1 MKFDADQLT
10 VDDIVNIA
18 KKWASGM
25 SPEQCD
31 MYVIHSQVT
40 KDRQVKQCLLEIE
53 NRNHNLQKLDIER
66 RKHEVNLRKITAKFE
81 AEEDPDEK
89 ELLQIEMDSMAL
101 DFDVFQ
107 RRKITQE
114 KEIQTFFK
122 WLIDEGFTAEEL
134 EKRLEYDPEEER
146 KYWIARMGK
155 QAAMD
160 VVFQGRIGTGNLDS
174 IAMMKEQDQQSIL
187 EIAMQYSALYNV
199 SVNKI
204 QQKLLPYIEALEQ
217 SSTGALPTFH
227 GIDDNLEIGLLSELK
242 TIKGELSAEKPS
254 SPSLQLTYKPQTS

>member
-1 MKFDADQLT
+1 MSVENERLDVETIK
-10 VDDIVNIA
+10 NIA

-25 SPEQCD
+25 SDEQCD

-53 NRNHNLQKLDIER
+53 NRCHNLAKLDIEKR
-66 RKHEVNLRKITAKFE
+66 RHDINYKKLQEKLSQ
-81 AEEDPDEK
+81 EEDQYEK
-89 ELLQIEMDSMAL
+89 ELLQLELDSMDL
-101 DFDVFQ
+101 DYDVFS

-114 KEIQTFFK
+114 KEIQSFFK
-122 WLIDEGFTAEEL
+122 WLIEQGFTAEEL
-134 EKRLEYDPEEER
+134 ERRLEYDPEEER

-155 QAAMD
+155 QAALD

-174 IAMMKEQDQQSIL
+174 IAMMKENDQQAIL

-204 QQKLLPYIEALEQ
+204 QQKLLPYIQALEE

-242 TIKGELSAEKPS
+242 TVRGELNGSKS
-254 SPSLQLTYKPQTS
+254 TTPSLQLTYKPQAS